1 MADLGRQY
9 AHTVVEGEKMTDD
22 FGNRFYVVSR
32 RPYKGNPEKGLAPGL
47 TLTLQILE
55 DHSEPRFDKQGNQLD
70 NHVFDT
76 FDVTIVGCTEDVKKG
91 DLVALEGFLPE
102 HSYYIDFNL
111 ILRFSGIKKLQKQ
124 TAGQVGQQGTNEGR
138 KQA

>member
-1 MADLGRQY
+1 MANLGRQY
-9 AHTVVEGEKMTDD
+9 VRTVVEGEKMTDD
-22 FGNRFYVVSR
+22 FGNRFNVVSR
-32 RPYKGNPEKGLAPGL
+32 RPYRGNPEKGLAPGL

-55 DHSEPRFDKQGNQLD
+55 DHSKPMFDKQGNQLD
-70 NHVFDT
+70 NHVFET

-111 ILRFSGIKKLQKQ
+111 ILRFSGVKKLSNQAA
-124 TAGQVGQQGTNEGR
+124 TQVGQQGTSER
-138 KQA
+138 SK